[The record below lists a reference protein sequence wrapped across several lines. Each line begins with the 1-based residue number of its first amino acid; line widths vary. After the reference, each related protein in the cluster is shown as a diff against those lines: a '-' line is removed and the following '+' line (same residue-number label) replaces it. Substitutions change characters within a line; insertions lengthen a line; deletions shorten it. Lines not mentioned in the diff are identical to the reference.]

1 MWKLVWYGVFEESA
15 SSLLNCVGVPCSH
28 IGRKRSHLQRD
39 HITLLMNLR
48 HATGTWLNLLVCRKW
63 CRVWSLWGGKVGR
76 CPRLLLMMSQT
87 ARWRRPTDGRT
98 DGGKKKRT
106 GQTPSHFSSTLRLR
120 PASQSV
126 RSTHLLT
133 PLSPGYTHAT
143 ELRFLGGSAA
153 LRRAGNSSR

>member
-1 MWKLVWYGVFEESA
+1 MQPYREKKKSFAARPHHLTNELAACHRDLTKLASVQEMMQGVIVMGWK
-15 SSLLNCVGVPCSH
+15 
-28 IGRKRSHLQRD
+28 GRKVSK
-39 HITLLMNLR
+39 TLANDVANGPL
-48 HATGTWLNLLVCRKW
+48 T
-63 CRVWSLWGGKVGR
+63 
-76 CPRLLLMMSQT
+76 
-87 ARWRRPTDGRT
+87 PTDGRT
-98 DGGKKKRT
+98 DAGKKKRT